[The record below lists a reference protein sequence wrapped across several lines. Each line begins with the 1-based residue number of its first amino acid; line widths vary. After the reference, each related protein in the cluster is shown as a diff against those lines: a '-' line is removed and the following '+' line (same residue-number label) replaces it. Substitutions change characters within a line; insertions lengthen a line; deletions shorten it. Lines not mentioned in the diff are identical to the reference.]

1 MTVVSQ
7 QEIEQAI
14 DDAFGADTPR
24 VTTMHQ
30 SGAVGIVIR
39 PGEHVIVIDGT
50 ATQTE
55 WGISVDPDDADAFTG
70 HSASAASFAEALR
83 TAYTTLH
90 S

>member
-1 MTVVSQ
+1 MTIVSQ
-7 QEIEQAI
+7 RDIEQAI

-24 VTTMHQ
+24 TTTVHQ
-30 SGAVGIVIR
+30 SGAIGIVIR
-39 PGEHVIVIDGT
+39 PADHFIVIDGT

-70 HSASAASFAEALR
+70 HSVTAPSFAEALR
-83 TAYTTLH
+83 AAYTTLH